1 MDMYANLNDKDGLMD
16 EEGNKTQAVLATTY
30 FEKALLDEDQKNI
43 DWLLADF
50 DPDNDAK
57 DLLLLEGITGFK
69 ATPNDQE
76 HKVHQNTIQDDS
88 D

>member
-1 MDMYANLNDKDGLMD
+1 MD
-16 EEGNKTQAVLATTY
+16 EEGNKMQAVLATTY

-57 DLLLLEGITGFK
+57 DLLLLEGITGYK
-69 ATPNDQE
+69 ATTNDQE
-76 HKVHQNTIQDDS
+76 HKAHKKTIVTDLQLN
-88 D
+88 